1 MAASRRTE
9 AIVRR
14 NSAVRTADPFGA
26 EGDAPVVPTAEG
38 GRTVGRRSR
47 AVDETDR
54 RIIAAL
60 QESAA
65 RSNTDI
71 ADMLGVSEST
81 VRKRRN
87 RLLAENLI
95 KVVAITDPFK
105 IGYPV
110 VAIIGIR
117 CSPSD
122 LADVERA
129 LAEVEAFRFIGLT
142 TGAYDFM
149 TEAWFASMDE
159 LRDFVTQ
166 RIAAIPGIQRMEVA
180 HVMKMVRYV
189 YDWGRPHQ
197 V

>member
-1 MAASRRTE
+1 
-9 AIVRR
+9 VRR
-14 NSAVRTADPFGA
+14 NSAGAAHGERGPQRVGAQHRAAIPTRNDPRQVG
-26 EGDAPVVPTAEG
+26 P
-38 GRTVGRRSR
+38 RTV
-47 AVDETDR
+47 DDTDR
-54 RIIAAL
+54 RIIACL

-65 RSNTDI
+65 QTNTEI
-71 ADMLGVSEST
+71 AARLGVSEST

-87 RLLAENLI
+87 RLLADDLV

-110 VAIIGIR
+110 VAIIGIS

-122 LADVERA
+122 LADVERS
-129 LAEVEAFRFIGLT
+129 LAEIEAFRFIGLT

-149 TEAWFASMDE
+149 TEAWFVSFDD

-189 YDWGRPHQ
+189 YDWGRPQQ